1 MNVLVLGKNS
11 QIGKELLALKKPL
24 NLKFF
29 YTSSEDLN
37 IINQNHIKN
46 YIDKVK
52 PSVIINF
59 AAYTDVDGAESDEEN
74 AFLINSL
81 APEFISSIANEKNI
95 YFINISTDYVFDGEI
110 SRPYDISDLTSPVNI
125 YGKSKLDGELRILK
139 NNKKSI
145 IIRASSI
152 FSVHNKNFVKTI
164 FNKLISG
171 ENLNVVN
178 DQKISMTF
186 AGDLAQMVL
195 SLLNFRKLEKF
206 LNEEETRIIHYSN
219 VGYTSWYEV
228 ALLIKKSI
236 SSEVKINPISSI
248 SRYSRALRPKDSR
261 LKLNSSLLSL
271 LSIKSYD
278 WKDRVIKVTRDLN
291 S

>member
-11 QIGKELLALKKPL
+11 QIGKELLALKKPF

-37 IINQNHIKN
+37 IINQNHIKK

-59 AAYTDVDGAESDEEN
+59 AAYTDVDGAESDEDN
-74 AFLINSL
+74 AFLVNSF
-81 APEFISSIANEKNI
+81 APEFISSIASKKNI
-95 YFINISTDYVFDGEI
+95 YFINISTDYVFNGEI
-110 SRPYDISDLTSPVNI
+110 RRPYDIDDLTSPVNI
-125 YGKSKLDGELRILK
+125 YGKSKLEGELRILK

-145 IIRASSI
+145 VVRTSSI

-164 FNKLISG
+164 FNKLMSG

-195 SLLNFRKLEKF
+195 SLLNFNKLEKF

-228 ALLIKKSI
+228 ALLIKESI
-236 SSEVKINPISSI
+236 SSRVKINPVSSI
-248 SRYSRALRPKDSR
+248 ARHSRALRPKDSR
-261 LKLNSSLLSL
+261 LKLNPSLLRL

>member
-110 SRPYDISDLTSPVNI
+110 SRPYDISDLTSPVNV

-178 DQKISMTF
+178 DRS
-186 AGDLAQMVL
+186 
-195 SLLNFRKLEKF
+195 
-206 LNEEETRIIHYSN
+206 
-219 VGYTSWYEV
+219 
-228 ALLIKKSI
+228 
-236 SSEVKINPISSI
+236 
-248 SRYSRALRPKDSR
+248 
-261 LKLNSSLLSL
+261 
-271 LSIKSYD
+271 
-278 WKDRVIKVTRDLN
+278 
-291 S
+291 

>member
-11 QIGKELLALKKPL
+11 QIGKELLAIKKPL

-81 APEFISSIANEKNI
+81 APGFISSIASEKNI

-145 IIRASSI
+145 IIRTSSI

-171 ENLNVVN
+171 ENLNVVD

-186 AGDLAQMVL
+186 AGDLAQMIL
-195 SLLNFRKLEKF
+195 SLLNFKILEKF

-228 ALLIKKSI
+228 ALLIKENI
-236 SSEVKINPISSI
+236 SSGVKINPVSSI
-248 SRYSRALRPKDSR
+248 SRHSRALRPKDSR
-261 LKLNSSLLSL
+261 LKLNSSLLRL

>member
-11 QIGKELLALKKPL
+11 QIGKELLAIKKPL

-52 PSVIINF
+52 PGVIINF

-81 APEFISSIANEKNI
+81 APEFISSIASEKNI

-110 SRPYDISDLTSPVNI
+110 NRPYDISDLTSPVNI

-145 IIRASSI
+145 IIRTSSI

-171 ENLNVVN
+171 ENLNVVD

-186 AGDLAQMVL
+186 AGDLAQMIL
-195 SLLNFRKLEKF
+195 SLLNFKILEKF

-228 ALLIKKSI
+228 ALLIKENI
-236 SSEVKINPISSI
+236 SSGVKINPVSSI
-248 SRYSRALRPKDSR
+248 SRHSRALRPKDSR
-261 LKLNSSLLSL
+261 LKLNSGLLRL

>member
-11 QIGKELLALKKPL
+11 QIGKELLAIKKPL

-81 APEFISSIANEKNI
+81 APEFISSIASEKNI

-145 IIRASSI
+145 IIRTSSI

-171 ENLNVVN
+171 ENLNVVD

-186 AGDLAQMVL
+186 AGDLAQMIL
-195 SLLNFRKLEKF
+195 SLLNFKILEKF

-228 ALLIKKSI
+228 ALLIKENI
-236 SSEVKINPISSI
+236 SSGVKINPVSSI
-248 SRYSRALRPKDSR
+248 SRHSRALRPKDSR
-261 LKLNSSLLSL
+261 LKLNSGLLRL